1 MENMKISFR
10 ELNGKLLFRFSS
22 NKGIAELTKNLISSG
37 VDVYEITKE
46 KNNLENIFM
55 DLIQN

>member
-1 MENMKISFR
+1 MKISFR